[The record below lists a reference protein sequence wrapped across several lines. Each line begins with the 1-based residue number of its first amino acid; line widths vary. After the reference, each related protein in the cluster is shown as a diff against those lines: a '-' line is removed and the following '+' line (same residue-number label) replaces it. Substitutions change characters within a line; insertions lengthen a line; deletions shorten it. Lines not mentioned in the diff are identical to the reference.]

1 MPALA
6 FELILASILL
16 LCLPAMVLA
25 RGLARRGDPAAQRR
39 LLFIL
44 PGQLAT
50 GAALLAGI
58 DLMELDDPDKLVI
71 AASSLL
77 GLAGALVCLMCHQI
91 ARI

>member
-1 MPALA
+1 MQALS

-16 LCLPAMVLA
+16 LFLPAMLLA
-25 RGLARRGDPAAQRR
+25 RYLVRRGDPMAQRR

-44 PGQLAT
+44 PGQLMT

-58 DLMELDDPDKLVI
+58 DAMEMDDPDKLVLT
-71 AASSLL
+71 ASSLL